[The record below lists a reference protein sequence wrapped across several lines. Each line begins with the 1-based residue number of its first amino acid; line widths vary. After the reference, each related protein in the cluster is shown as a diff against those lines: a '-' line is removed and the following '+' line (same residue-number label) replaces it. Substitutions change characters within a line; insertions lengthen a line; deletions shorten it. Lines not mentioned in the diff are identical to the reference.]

1 LEVRVVRR
9 RSRGAERLGREE
21 RNKVPSCLQI
31 RWLATPHCSRFL
43 RLATKERTGDAHH
56 LGCFFKGRT
65 VVRKGFDLK
74 VTMTKE
80 EPAKEGALTVKG
92 VVTCFCMDWD
102 SVQRL
107 VPLNHAHTC
116 IDPDEFSRGEGM
128 FVIIDKLAFLRR

>member
-9 RSRGAERLGREE
+9 RSRGVERLGREE

-74 VTMTKE
+74 VARAKE
-80 EPAKEGALTVKG
+80 QPAKEGALPVKG
-92 VVTCFCMDWD
+92 VVTCTCKDWD
-102 SVQRL
+102 GVHRL
-107 VPLNHAHTC
+107 VPLNYAHTLYR
-116 IDPDEFSRGEGM
+116 P
-128 FVIIDKLAFLRR
+128 